1 MMGTRL
7 GEDGT
12 SPARI
17 TVVGVGG
24 GGGNAVSRMI
34 DAGLQGVKF
43 VTINTDVQAL
53 WQNRALNKIQIGQA
67 LSDARF
73 AWTVAEEVTRR
84 LYEVIEAFAGNAFGS
99 LRQRIARQLLDL
111 AAEQQRDSRLI
122 ARVTQ
127 QELADAT
134 GTVREAAARALRQ
147 MRDDGLV
154 DTTRRGILILDPTR
168 LQREADVGTG

>member
-1 MMGTRL
+1 MLGRMMTTFAEEG
-7 GEDGT
+7 G

-67 LSDARF
+67 ITNGLGAGANPEIGRRAATDDTETICAALDGSDMVFITAGLGGGTGTGAAPVVASIANRLGGENHVL
-73 AWTVAEEVTRR
+73 TVAVVTLPFALEGKRR
-84 LYEVIEAFAGNAFGS
+84 MEQAREGLAE
-99 LRQRIARQLLDL
+99 LRKYA
-111 AAEQQRDSRLI
+111 
-122 ARVTQ
+122 
-127 QELADAT
+127 
-134 GTVREAAARALRQ
+134 
-147 MRDDGLV
+147 
-154 DTTRRGILILDPTR
+154 
-168 LQREADVGTG
+168 